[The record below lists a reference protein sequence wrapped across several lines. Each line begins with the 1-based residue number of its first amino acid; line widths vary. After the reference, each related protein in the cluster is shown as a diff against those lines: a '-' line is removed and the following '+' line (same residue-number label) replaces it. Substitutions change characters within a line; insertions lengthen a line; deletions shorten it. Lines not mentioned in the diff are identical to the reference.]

1 MRPSDYDPQIWHETS
16 TADRLLPTNQVVPA
30 PFTQDEC
37 QELNNLLRSFTA
49 DQDGIQTRLVARI
62 LIRVGE

>member
-1 MRPSDYDPQIWHETS
+1 M
-16 TADRLLPTNQVVPA
+16 PA

-49 DQDGIQTRLVARI
+49 DPDGIQTRLVARI